1 MRPKRMKDNKDK
13 IKYNEIENKDTVEKI
28 NISKRSLF

>member
-1 MRPKRMKDNKDK
+1 MKDNKDK

-28 NISKRSLF
+28 NISKISLF